1 MNLISA
7 GTQTVRRRST
17 RARSV
22 RIALAVAIGM
32 TLGAGGLALA
42 DTALSSDPTP
52 SGMVL
57 TCAGKAGAL
66 RYVAH
71 GGCTRG
77 ERKVTLADSAPL
89 IASLPSLQGS
99 SIVESP
105 GVQLGGTSVL
115 GDFKV
120 KIAPRVVRDIRK
132 CAYIAT
138 PSVVPQDGDI
148 THSAEAVA
156 APLDAHTLLVHV
168 FDNSG
173 NLNTDGVSIEIYC
186 P

>member
-1 MNLISA
+1 MNLTS
-7 GTQTVRRRST
+7 VRRQNVPRQRT

-22 RIALAVAIGM
+22 RIALAVALGM

-57 TCAGKAGAL
+57 TCADKGGTL
-66 RYVAH
+66 RYVTR
-71 GGCTRG
+71 GGCKQG
-77 ERKVTLADSAPL
+77 ERKVMLAASAPL
-89 IASLPSLQGS
+89 FATVPNLVAT

-105 GVQLGGTSVL
+105 GVNLQGTSVP

-120 KIAPRVVRDIRK
+120 KVSPRVVHDIRK

-138 PSVVPQDGDI
+138 PSVVPQSGEI
-148 THSAEAVA
+148 THSAQAVA

-168 FDNSG
+168 FDDSG